1 MAYFDKAIPP
11 GGEGKIRLSVRT
23 GGSQGKISRD
33 AMVYTN
39 DPAKNI
45 TRVIITA
52 FVRPIIHLSTS
63 KIYLKGKE
71 HQNITREVKVRAGLD
86 RPLALTA
93 DQFNLAGKL
102 TYTITEIEEGRRFQI
117 RFTSIPGPPQTYRGF
132 LKLTTNYPEKPELTI
147 WIKGRLLKEKPE

>member
-1 MAYFDKAIPP
+1 VAYFDKAIPP

-23 GGSQGKISRD
+23 RGRQGKVSRK
-33 AMVYTN
+33 ARVYTN
-39 DPAKNI
+39 DPAKSMVRL
-45 TRVIITA
+45 TITA

-71 HQNITREVKVRAGLD
+71 HQSITRAVKIRAGLD

-93 DQFNLAGKL
+93 GQFNLAGKL
-102 TYTITEIEEGRRFQI
+102 TYTITEVEEGRRFRI

-132 LKLTTNYPEKPELTI
+132 LKLKTNYPEKPELTI
-147 WIKGRLLKEKPE
+147 WIKGRFLKEKP